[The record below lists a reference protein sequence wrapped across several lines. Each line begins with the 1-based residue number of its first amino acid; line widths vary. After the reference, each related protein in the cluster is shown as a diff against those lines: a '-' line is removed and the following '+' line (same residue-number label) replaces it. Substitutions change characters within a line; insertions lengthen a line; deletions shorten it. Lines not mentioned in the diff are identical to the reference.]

1 MYANTLHVLPTAEG
15 DGSFVES
22 SRICTCFASYIL
34 RGIKHETNPHNYSYV
49 HTCTRIHSQ
58 LNTRMQ
64 ITHTHIYY
72 ILWKREMFVANMHIF
87 TILPQGSCNHKW
99 QFNKDTHTHLYTFT
113 STQILIHSIKNDEKL
128 IRSMNSVRSECTSC
142 WYATTLT
149 SITLGLVS
157 STLECMKIN
166 LQTWCREQR
175 PKETEVGAKAGVLDN
190 HPV

>member
-64 ITHTHIYY
+64 ITHTHIYITY
-72 ILWKREMFVANMHIF
+72 CERERCLLQICIYLQYYHREAVTTSDSLIRTH
-87 TILPQGSCNHKW
+87 
-99 QFNKDTHTHLYTFT
+99 THTHLYTH
-113 STQILIHSIKNDEKL
+113 SHRHNSIKNDEKL
-128 IRSMNSVRSECTSC
+128 ITSMNSVRSECTSC

-166 LQTWCREQR
+166 LHTRCREQR
-175 PKETEVGAKAGVLDN
+175 PKEPEVGAKAGVLDN

>member
-1 MYANTLHVLPTAEG
+1 MHTYTFTVKHSHAN
-15 DGSFVES
+15 
-22 SRICTCFASYIL
+22 
-34 RGIKHETNPHNYSYV
+34 N
-49 HTCTRIHSQ
+49 
-58 LNTRMQ
+58 
-64 ITHTHIYY
+64 THIYITY
-72 ILWKREMFVANMHIF
+72 CERERCLLQICIYLQYYHREAVTTSDSLIR
-87 TILPQGSCNHKW
+87 
-99 QFNKDTHTHLYTFT
+99 THTHLYTFT
-113 STQILIHSIKNDEKL
+113 STQTLIHSIKNDEKL
-128 IRSMNSVRSECTSC
+128 ITSMNSVRSECTSC